1 MAPPEDRVDSLY
13 GLPFERF
20 IPERDALAKELRAG
34 GDRAAADEVRKRP
47 KPTRAAWAVNTAVRE
62 HPEAARE
69 LADSARL
76 LGDAQRELLAGGDA
90 SALREATDRAHAAID
105 ELAAAAPASGDAIA
119 NKVRETLQ
127 AATLDPDVLAE
138 VVAGRLSHEQVASG
152 FGGLAAASAASA
164 GRSRARPRKKPASGE
179 RARKGGGERARA
191 QGGRAGATAGRE
203 RRAGGAGGGSG
214 AKTERAVPRDRAAE
228 RERAAAER
236 EAARRR
242 ESLRRAKE
250 AEAAAEADVEGAERA
265 LEQIESALAERRA
278 QLREAKARLKDARR
292 RRERAER

>member
-1 MAPPEDRVDSLY
+1 MAEPKARIDALY

-20 IPERDALAKELRAG
+20 VPERDALAKALRAD
-34 GDRAAADEVRKRP
+34 GDKTAADEVRKLS

-62 HPEAARE
+62 NPAAARE

-90 SALREATDRAHAAID
+90 SALREATERAHAAID
-105 ELAAAAPASGDAIA
+105 ELAAAAPASGEAIA

-138 VVAGRLSHEQVASG
+138 VVSGRLLREQVASG
-152 FGGLAAASAASA
+152 FGGLAAGSAASA
-164 GRSRARPRKKPASGE
+164 GRSRARPRGKPASGE
-179 RARKGGGERARA
+179 RARKDGGDRARA
-191 QGGRAGATAGRE
+191 RGGRGSAADRE
-203 RRAGGAGGGSG
+203 RTAPQ
-214 AKTERAVPRDRAAE
+214 ERAAE

-236 EAARRR
+236 EATRRR
-242 ESLRRAKE
+242 ETLRRAKE
-250 AEAAAEADVEGAERA
+250 AEAAAQAEVEGAERA
-265 LEQIESALAERRA
+265 LEQIESALAERRT